1 MTTPITA
8 AELALLSQAD
18 KPSGDSGGIFEG
30 LSDEEILA
38 RRNPEGRSDEEVLAR
53 QSATSSATGVGNP
66 GEEAANTPPQ
76 TRQIP
81 LPNPLSDYES
91 YTYGLSLH
99 LLSQTQYNNLIEN
112 PDTSYIPQNV
122 LVASAGKNSNNFKRD
137 PNFREDFYFDDFHMK
152 TIVNVT
158 TRNRNS
164 NLIECSFTIV
174 EPVGFTFINR
184 LVAACQDIGSANYL
198 KQPYLLQI
206 DFYGYKDG
214 VTSGSPIPNLSK
226 YIPIALTSMKSKV
239 STKGTEYKID
249 AVPYNHQAFNQ
260 THVVSPAIFKIK
272 ALTVADMFGTGR
284 VTNVNT
290 EAFALAQREAA
301 KLERAKS
308 ALAAGSLDRE
318 DFFEL
323 NQMVNEASTISTVF
337 QVSGFCDALNAWF
350 AGLKDINKK
359 ITVVNQYKVEFFKE
373 IGDSKLFPTDTPN
386 DVNNAAAGGSTTAA
400 GKTAARA
407 AGGLPVGTVEWNS
420 GTFNIPMGM
429 QIDKLID
436 YAVRNSDYIRKQ
448 LLVPELPSTGADLT
462 AIKTKSGS
470 PLKWYKIVPKIKIKQ
485 YDPTRQQYAYEITFC
500 VKPWTVNTKYPY
512 TFQGRTSGYVK
523 QYEWMYTGRNTEVID
538 LQIDFDMLYYQQ
550 LTAFP
555 NAKAQGTTGETIQ
568 TAPKLPDTPPPQ
580 FPLIPSSVEAVQPLA
595 VTYVSNDYRTQTLPG
610 AAAAFGTASGDLQRD
625 LTSSS
630 RGDMINIQLKIIGDP
645 QLIKQDDLFYAQNI
659 RPPTSQL
666 TPNNS
671 LYYDGGE
678 LYVNIIFQSPVDYDE
693 STGLAIPNLG
703 RYTYNLFNGIYKIIT
718 VDNNF
723 RQGKFEQTL
732 DLIRLPVNAQD
743 INQLI
748 NARARIE
755 TYVNY
760 GLGQLAG
767 LPYSRF
773 TGPRILVNNL
783 AAGTGIY
790 NAGVAGGGGV
800 LSGLVGGIV
809 NQFVGKVTN
818 ELIGKAT
825 GAIKDVFSGLGGQ
838 VPADQLLAAQNAQEG
853 FRAAEYGL
861 NNPYSPYG
869 ISDGTS
875 EAFAAG
881 NEGFFSDGTSEAF
894 AAGNEGFFGELD
906 TNLAPDTFA
915 NFDDFNFDTA
925 VVDWDIV

>member
-18 KPSGDSGGIFEG
+18 RPSGNSGGIFEG

-38 RRNPEGRSDEEVLAR
+38 RQNPGGRSDEEVLAR
-53 QSATSSATGVGNP
+53 QPATSAETGVGNP
-66 GEEAANTPPQ
+66 GEEAANIPPQ
-76 TRQIP
+76 TKQTL

-99 LLSQTQYNNLIEN
+99 LLSQTQYNNLIQN
-112 PDTSYIPQNV
+112 PNTSYIPQNV

-137 PNFREDFYFDDFHMK
+137 PNFREDFYFDDFQMK
-152 TIVNVT
+152 TVVNIT

-164 NLIECSFTIV
+164 NLIECSFTII

-184 LVAACQDIGSANYL
+184 LVAACQGIGSANYL

-214 VTSGSPIPNLSK
+214 VIAGTPIPNMSK
-226 YIPIALTSMKSKV
+226 YIPIALVSMKTRV
-239 STKGTEYKID
+239 STKGTEYKIE

-260 THVVSPAIFKIK
+260 THVVSPANFKIK
-272 ALTVADMFGTGR
+272 ALTVADMFGTGQ
-284 VTNVNT
+284 VTSSLT
-290 EAFALAQREAA
+290 EAFATVQREQAVLDQLNTLKQNRNLDSREIRLINEQLAAAA
-301 KLERAKS
+301 KPS
-308 ALAAGSLDRE
+308 G
-318 DFFEL
+318 
-323 NQMVNEASTISTVF
+323 IF
-337 QVSGFCDALNAWF
+337 QVSGFCDALNSYF
-350 AGLKDINKK
+350 VSLKDVNKK
-359 ITVVNQYKVEFFKE
+359 ITVTNEYKVEFFKE
-373 IGDSKLFPTDTPN
+373 IGDSKLFPTTAPN

-400 GKTAARA
+400 AKTAARA

-436 YAVRNSDYIRKQ
+436 YTVRNSDYIRRQ
-448 LLVPELPSTGADLT
+448 LLVPELSDSGGKPFNPLT
-462 AIKTKSGS
+462 ANTKDGG
-470 PLKWYKIVPKIKIKQ
+470 PLNWYKIVPKIKIKQ
-485 YDPTRQQYAYEITFC
+485 YDFSRQQYAYEITFC

-512 TFQGRTSGYVK
+512 TVQGRTPGYVK
-523 QYEWMYTGRNTEVID
+523 QYDWMYTGRNTEVID

-555 NAKAQGTTGETIQ
+555 NAKAEGSTGGPIQ
-568 TAPKLPDTPPPQ
+568 KPAPTNPDTPPPQ
-580 FPLIPSSVEAVQPLA
+580 FPLIPATAEALQPLA
-595 VTYVSNDYRTQTLPG
+595 VTYVSNDYRQTTLPG
-610 AAAAFGTASGDLQRD
+610 AASAFGTASGDLQRD

-659 RPPTSQL
+659 SPPTSQL

-678 LYVNIIFQSPVDYDE
+678 LYVNIIFQSPIDYDE

-703 RYTYNLFNGIYKIIT
+703 NYTYNLFNGIYKIIT
-718 VDNNF
+718 VENNF

-732 DLIRLPVNAQD
+732 NLIRLPVNAQD

-783 AAGTGIY
+783 AAGVGIY
-790 NAGVAGGGGV
+790 NAGTAGGGGV

-818 ELIGKAT
+818 ELITKAT
-825 GAIKDVFSGLGGQ
+825 GAIKDVFSGLGNRI
-838 VPADQLLAAQNAQEG
+838 PAEQLLAAQNAQEG
-853 FRAAEYGL
+853 FRAAEYGI
-861 NNPYSPYG
+861 NNLYSPYG

-875 EAFAAG
+875 EAFAAA
-881 NEGFFSDGTSEAF
+881 NEGFFDNSSEAM
-894 AAGNEGFFGELD
+894 AALDSGFGGFEV
-906 TNLAPDTFA
+906 PD
-915 NFDDFNFDTA
+915 A
-925 VVDWDIV
+925 VAIDWDIV

>member
-1 MTTPITA
+1 MTTVYNPLVDLPDYIPLTQLETVTLSSGQVATVDVTSGSEVITNNNEDRSTENAPAGYRVPISGFNKPPA
-8 AELALLSQAD
+8 A
-18 KPSGDSGGIFEG
+18 
-30 LSDEEILA
+30 
-38 RRNPEGRSDEEVLAR
+38 
-53 QSATSSATGVGNP
+53 
-66 GEEAANTPPQ
+66 PPQ
-76 TRQIP
+76 TKQTL

-99 LLSQTQYNNLIEN
+99 LLSQTQYNNLIQN
-112 PDTSYIPQNV
+112 PNTSYIPQNV

-137 PNFREDFYFDDFHMK
+137 PNFREDFYFDDFQMK
-152 TIVNVT
+152 TVVNIT

-164 NLIECSFTIV
+164 NLIECSFTII

-184 LVAACQDIGSANYL
+184 LVAACQGIGSANYL

-214 VTSGSPIPNLSK
+214 VIAGTPIPNMSK
-226 YIPIALTSMKSKV
+226 YIPIALVSMKTRV
-239 STKGTEYKID
+239 STKGTEYKIE

-260 THVVSPAIFKIK
+260 THVVSPANFKIK
-272 ALTVADMFGTGR
+272 ALTVADMFGTGQ
-284 VTNVNT
+284 VTSSLT
-290 EAFALAQREAA
+290 EAFATVQREQAVLDQLNTLKQNRNLDSREIRLINEQLAAAA
-301 KLERAKS
+301 KPS
-308 ALAAGSLDRE
+308 G
-318 DFFEL
+318 
-323 NQMVNEASTISTVF
+323 IF
-337 QVSGFCDALNAWF
+337 QVSGFCDALNSYF
-350 AGLKDINKK
+350 VSLKDVNKK
-359 ITVVNQYKVEFFKE
+359 ITVTNEYKVEFFKE
-373 IGDSKLFPTDTPN
+373 IGDSKLFPTTAPN

-400 GKTAARA
+400 AKTAARA

-436 YAVRNSDYIRKQ
+436 YTVRNSDYIRRQ
-448 LLVPELPSTGADLT
+448 LLVPELSDSGGKPFNPLT
-462 AIKTKSGS
+462 ANTKDGG
-470 PLKWYKIVPKIKIKQ
+470 PLNWYKIVPKIKIKQ
-485 YDPTRQQYAYEITFC
+485 YDFSRQQYAYEITFC

-512 TFQGRTSGYVK
+512 TVQGRTPGYVK
-523 QYEWMYTGRNTEVID
+523 QYDWMYTGRNTEVID

-555 NAKAQGTTGETIQ
+555 NAKAEGSTGGPIQ
-568 TAPKLPDTPPPQ
+568 KPAPTNPDTPPPQ
-580 FPLIPSSVEAVQPLA
+580 FPLIPATAEALQPLP
-595 VTYVSNDYRTQTLPG
+595 VTYVSNDYRQTTLPG
-610 AAAAFGTASGDLQRD
+610 AASAFGTASGDLQRD

-659 RPPTSQL
+659 SPPTSQL

-678 LYVNIIFQSPVDYDE
+678 LYVNIIFQSPIDYDE

-703 RYTYNLFNGIYKIIT
+703 NYTYNLFNGIYKIIT
-718 VDNNF
+718 VENNF

-732 DLIRLPVNAQD
+732 NLIRLPVNAQD

-783 AAGTGIY
+783 AAGVGIY
-790 NAGVAGGGGV
+790 NAGTAGGGGV

-818 ELIGKAT
+818 ELITKAT
-825 GAIKDVFSGLGGQ
+825 GAIKDVFSGLGNRI
-838 VPADQLLAAQNAQEG
+838 PAEQLLAAQNAQEG
-853 FRAAEYGL
+853 FRAAEYGI
-861 NNPYSPYG
+861 NNLYSPYG

-875 EAFAAG
+875 EAFAAA
-881 NEGFFSDGTSEAF
+881 NEGFFDNSSEAM
-894 AAGNEGFFGELD
+894 AALDSGFGGFEV
-906 TNLAPDTFA
+906 PD
-915 NFDDFNFDTA
+915 A
-925 VVDWDIV
+925 VAIDWDIV

>member
-1 MTTPITA
+1 MTTVY
-8 AELALLSQAD
+8 
-18 KPSGDSGGIFEG
+18 
-30 LSDEEILA
+30 
-38 RRNPEGRSDEEVLAR
+38 NPLVDL
-53 QSATSSATGVGNP
+53 P
-66 GEEAANTPPQ
+66 DY
-76 TRQIP
+76 IP
-81 LPNPLSDYES
+81 LTPLETVTLSSGQVATVDVTSGSEVITNNKEEPTEGYRVRIDGYNKVEPVAPFRVEISGVNRQTPSPNPLSDYES

-112 PDTSYIPQNV
+112 PETSYIPQNV

-137 PNFREDFYFDDFHMK
+137 PNFREDFYFDDFQMK
-152 TIVNVT
+152 TVVNVT

-164 NLIECSFTIV
+164 NLIECNFTII

-184 LVAACQDIGSANYL
+184 LVAACQGIGSANYL

-214 VTSGSPIPNLSK
+214 VIAGTPIPNMSK
-226 YIPIALTSMKSKV
+226 YIPIALISMKTRV
-239 STKGTEYKID
+239 TTKGTEYKIE
-249 AVPYNHQAFNQ
+249 AMPYNHQAFSQ
-260 THVVSPAIFKIK
+260 AHVVSPANFKIK
-272 ALTVADMFGTGR
+272 AVTVADMFGTGR
-284 VTNVNT
+284 VTNANV

-301 KLERAKS
+301 KLERAR
-308 ALAAGSLDRE
+308 AGLAAANAGASDLSPQDL
-318 DFFEL
+318 FEL
-323 NQMVNEASTISTVF
+323 NQIVIEASGTSGIF
-337 QVSGFCDALNAWF
+337 QVSGFCDALNSYF
-350 AGLKDINKK
+350 ASLRDVNKK
-359 ITVVNQYKVEFFKE
+359 ILVTNEYKVEFFPE
-373 IGDSKLFPTDTPN
+373 IGDSKLFPPTPTPN

-400 GKTAARA
+400 AKTAARA
-407 AGGLPVGTVEWNS
+407 AGGLAVGTVEWRS

-436 YAVRNSDYIRKQ
+436 YTVRNSDYIRKQ
-448 LLVPELPSTGADLT
+448 LLVPESAATGTPFPALN
-462 AIKTKSGS
+462 TKDGN

-485 YDPTRQQYAYEITFC
+485 YDASRQQYAYQITFC

-512 TFQGRTSGYVK
+512 AVQGRTPGYVK
-523 QYEWMYTGRNTEVID
+523 QYDWMYTGRNTEVID

-555 NAKAQGTTGETIQ
+555 NAKAEGSTGGPIQ
-568 TAPKLPDTPPPQ
+568 KPAPTNPDTPPPQ
-580 FPLIPSSVEAVQPLA
+580 FPLIPATAEALQPLA
-595 VTYVSNDYRTQTLPG
+595 VTYVSNDYRQTTLPG
-610 AAAAFGTASGDLQRD
+610 AASAFGTASGDLQRD

-703 RYTYNLFNGIYKIIT
+703 NYTYNLFNGIYKIIT
-718 VDNNF
+718 VENNF

-783 AAGTGIY
+783 AAGVGIY
-790 NAGVAGGGGV
+790 NAGAAGGGGV

-825 GAIKDVFSGLGGQ
+825 GAIKDVFSGLGNRI
-838 VPADQLLAAQNAQEG
+838 PAEQLLAAQNAQEG
-853 FRAAEYGL
+853 FRAAELGI
-861 NNPYSPYG
+861 NNLYSPYG

-875 EAFAAG
+875 EAFAAA
-881 NEGFFSDGTSEAF
+881 NEGFFDNSSEAF
-894 AAGNEGFFGELD
+894 AALDSGFGGFEV
-906 TNLAPDTFA
+906 PD
-915 NFDDFNFDTA
+915 A
-925 VVDWDIV
+925 VVIDWDIV

>member
-1 MTTPITA
+1 MADPLVDLPDNIPLTPLEKIT
-8 AELALLSQAD
+8 LS
-18 KPSGDSGGIFEG
+18 SGQVVTVDVTSGSEVKKIERSEDPNKSYYYGSKEPYRVEISG
-30 LSDEEILA
+30 L
-38 RRNPEGRSDEEVLAR
+38 
-53 QSATSSATGVGNP
+53 
-66 GEEAANTPPQ
+66 PPQ
-76 TRQIP
+76 SRQIP
-81 LPNPLSDYES
+81 SPNPLSDYES

-122 LVASAGKNSNNFKRD
+122 LIASAGKNSNNFKRD
-137 PNFREDFYFDDFHMK
+137 PNFQEDFYFDDFQMK
-152 TIVNVT
+152 TVVNVT

-184 LVAACQDIGSANYL
+184 LVAACQGIGSANYL

-214 VTSGSPIPNLSK
+214 VIAGSPISNMSK
-226 YIPIALTSMKSKV
+226 YIPIALVSMKSKV
-239 STKGTEYKID
+239 TAKGTEYKID

-260 THVVSPAIFKIK
+260 THVVSPANFKIK

-284 VTNVNT
+284 VTNANT
-290 EAFALAQREAA
+290 EAFALAQRRAA
-301 KLERAKS
+301 KLEQAK
-308 ALAAGSLDRE
+308 ATLAAGGSPQEL
-318 DFFEL
+318 FES
-323 NQMVNEASTISTVF
+323 NQLVAEASTISTVF

-350 AGLKDINKK
+350 AGLRDVNKK
-359 ITVVNQYKVEFFKE
+359 ITVINEYKVEFFKE
-373 IGDSKLFPTDTPN
+373 IGDSKLFPTNTPN

-400 GKTAARA
+400 AKTTLRA

-436 YAVRNSDYIRKQ
+436 YTVRNSDYIRKQ
-448 LLVPELPSTGADLT
+448 LLVPELPSGTNFAGVS
-462 AIKTKSGS
+462 TKDGG

-485 YDPTRQQYAYEITFC
+485 YDPSRQQYAYEITFC

-512 TFQGRTSGYVK
+512 AVQGRTPGYVK
-523 QYEWMYTGRNTEVID
+523 QYDWMYTGRNTEVID

-568 TAPKLPDTPPPQ
+568 NPSPNPDATKDSISA
-580 FPLIPSSVEAVQPLA
+580 LAEAVQPLA
-595 VTYVSNDYRTQTLPG
+595 KTFVSNDYRQAPLPG
-610 AAAAFGTASGDLQRD
+610 AAAAFSTASGDLQRD

-630 RGDMINIQLKIIGDP
+630 RGDMINIRLKIIGDP

-671 LYYDGGE
+671 LYYDSGE
-678 LYVNIIFQSPVDYDE
+678 LYVNIVFQSPIDYDE

-718 VDNNF
+718 VDNTF

-743 INQLI
+743 INQLL
-748 NARARIE
+748 NARSRIE

-783 AAGTGIY
+783 AAGVGIY
-790 NAGVAGGGGV
+790 NAGTAGGGG
-800 LSGLVGGIV
+800 LSGLVGGVV

-818 ELIGKAT
+818 ELISKASS
-825 GAIKDVFSGLGGQ
+825 AIKDILSSSPLTGAALDAEFLRVSDLALVSGEGLIDNNELFNTIEAGDIPEEFLNLEE
-838 VPADQLLAAQNAQEG
+838 VPFDPNFG
-853 FRAAEYGL
+853 
-861 NNPYSPYG
+861 
-869 ISDGTS
+869 
-875 EAFAAG
+875 EAF
-881 NEGFFSDGTSEAF
+881 ND
-894 AAGNEGFFGELD
+894 FFG
-906 TNLAPDTFA
+906 
-915 NFDDFNFDTA
+915 
-925 VVDWDIV
+925 

>member
-1 MTTPITA
+1 MTTVYNPLVDLPDYIPLTQLETVTLSSGQVATVDVTSGSEVITNNNEDRSTENAPAGYRVPISGFNKPPA
-8 AELALLSQAD
+8 A
-18 KPSGDSGGIFEG
+18 
-30 LSDEEILA
+30 
-38 RRNPEGRSDEEVLAR
+38 
-53 QSATSSATGVGNP
+53 
-66 GEEAANTPPQ
+66 PPQ
-76 TRQIP
+76 TKQTL

-99 LLSQTQYNNLIEN
+99 LLSQTQYNNLIQN
-112 PDTSYIPQNV
+112 PNTSYIPQNV

-137 PNFREDFYFDDFHMK
+137 PNFREDFYFDDFQMK
-152 TIVNVT
+152 TVVNIT

-164 NLIECSFTIV
+164 NLIECSFTII

-184 LVAACQDIGSANYL
+184 LVAACQGIGSANYL

-214 VTSGSPIPNLSK
+214 VIAGTPIPNMSK
-226 YIPIALTSMKSKV
+226 YIPIALVSMKTRV
-239 STKGTEYKID
+239 STKGTEYKIE

-260 THVVSPAIFKIK
+260 THVVSPANFKIK
-272 ALTVADMFGTGR
+272 ALTVADMFGTGQ
-284 VTNVNT
+284 VTSSLT
-290 EAFALAQREAA
+290 EAFATVQREQAVLDQLNTLKQNRNLDSREIRLINEQLAAAA
-301 KLERAKS
+301 KPS
-308 ALAAGSLDRE
+308 G
-318 DFFEL
+318 
-323 NQMVNEASTISTVF
+323 IF
-337 QVSGFCDALNAWF
+337 QVSGFCDALNSYF
-350 AGLKDINKK
+350 VSLKDVNKK
-359 ITVVNQYKVEFFKE
+359 ITVTNDYKVEFFKE
-373 IGDSKLFPTDTPN
+373 IGDSKLFPTTAPN

-400 GKTAARA
+400 AKTAARA

-436 YAVRNSDYIRKQ
+436 YTVRNSDYIRRQ
-448 LLVPELPSTGADLT
+448 LLVPELSDSGGKPFNPLT
-462 AIKTKSGS
+462 ANTKDGG
-470 PLKWYKIVPKIKIKQ
+470 PLNWYKIVPKIKIKQ
-485 YDPTRQQYAYEITFC
+485 YDFSRQQYAYEITFC

-512 TFQGRTSGYVK
+512 TVQGRTPGYVK
-523 QYEWMYTGRNTEVID
+523 QYDWMYTGRNTEVID

-555 NAKAQGTTGETIQ
+555 NAKAEGSTGGPIQ
-568 TAPKLPDTPPPQ
+568 KPAPTNPDTPPPQ
-580 FPLIPSSVEAVQPLA
+580 FPLIPATAEALQPLA
-595 VTYVSNDYRTQTLPG
+595 VTYVSNDYRQTTLPG
-610 AAAAFGTASGDLQRD
+610 AASAFGTASGDLQRD

-659 RPPTSQL
+659 SPPTSQL

-678 LYVNIIFQSPVDYDE
+678 LYVNIIFQSPIDYDE

-703 RYTYNLFNGIYKIIT
+703 NYTYNLFNGIYKIIT
-718 VDNNF
+718 VENNF

-783 AAGTGIY
+783 AAGVGIY
-790 NAGVAGGGGV
+790 NAGTAGGGGV

-818 ELIGKAT
+818 ELITKAT
-825 GAIKDVFSGLGGQ
+825 GAIKDVFSGLGNRI
-838 VPADQLLAAQNAQEG
+838 PAEQLLAAQNAQEG
-853 FRAAEYGL
+853 FRAAEYGI
-861 NNPYSPYG
+861 NNLYSPYG

-875 EAFAAG
+875 EAFAAA
-881 NEGFFSDGTSEAF
+881 NEGFFDNSSEAM
-894 AAGNEGFFGELD
+894 AALDSGFGGFEV
-906 TNLAPDTFA
+906 PD
-915 NFDDFNFDTA
+915 A
-925 VVDWDIV
+925 VAIDWDIV

>member
-38 RRNPEGRSDEEVLAR
+38 RRNPGGMSDEEVLAR
-53 QSATSSATGVGNP
+53 QPATSAETGVGNP
-66 GEEAANTPPQ
+66 GEEAANIPPQ
-76 TRQIP
+76 TKQTL

-99 LLSQTQYNNLIEN
+99 LLSQTQYNNLIQN
-112 PDTSYIPQNV
+112 PNTSYIPQNV

-137 PNFREDFYFDDFHMK
+137 PNFREDFYFDDFQMK
-152 TIVNVT
+152 TVVNIT

-164 NLIECSFTIV
+164 NLIECSFTII

-184 LVAACQDIGSANYL
+184 LVAACQGIGSANYL

-214 VTSGSPIPNLSK
+214 VIAGTPIPNMSK
-226 YIPIALTSMKSKV
+226 YIPIALVSMKTRV
-239 STKGTEYKID
+239 STKGTEYKIE

-260 THVVSPAIFKIK
+260 THVVSPANFKIK
-272 ALTVADMFGTGR
+272 ALTVADMFGTGQ
-284 VTNVNT
+284 VTSSLT
-290 EAFALAQREAA
+290 EAFATVQREQAVLDQLNTLKQNRNLDSREIRLINEQLAAAA
-301 KLERAKS
+301 KPS
-308 ALAAGSLDRE
+308 G
-318 DFFEL
+318 
-323 NQMVNEASTISTVF
+323 IF
-337 QVSGFCDALNAWF
+337 QVSGFCDALNSYF
-350 AGLKDINKK
+350 VSLKDVNKK
-359 ITVVNQYKVEFFKE
+359 ITVTNEYKVEFFKE
-373 IGDSKLFPTDTPN
+373 IGDSKLFPTTAPN

-400 GKTAARA
+400 AKTAARA
-407 AGGLPVGTVEWNS
+407 ASGLPVGTVEWRS

-436 YAVRNSDYIRKQ
+436 YTVRNSDYIRRQ
-448 LLVPELPSTGADLT
+448 LLVPELPDSGGKPFNPFT
-462 AIKTKSGS
+462 ANTKDGG
-470 PLKWYKIVPKIKIKQ
+470 PLNWYKIVPKIKIKQ
-485 YDPTRQQYAYEITFC
+485 YDFSRQQYAYEITFC

-512 TFQGRTSGYVK
+512 TVQGRTPGYVK
-523 QYEWMYTGRNTEVID
+523 QYDWMYTGRNTEVID

-555 NAKAQGTTGETIQ
+555 NAKAQGSTGETIQ
-568 TAPKLPDTPPPQ
+568 KPAPTNADTPPPQ
-580 FPLIPSSVEAVQPLA
+580 FPLIPATAEALQPLA
-595 VTYVSNDYRTQTLPG
+595 VTYVSNDYRQTTLPG
-610 AAAAFGTASGDLQRD
+610 AASAFGTASGDLQRD

-659 RPPTSQL
+659 SPPTSQL

-678 LYVNIIFQSPVDYDE
+678 LYVNIIFQSPIDYDE

-703 RYTYNLFNGIYKIIT
+703 SYTYNLFNGIYKIIT
-718 VDNNF
+718 VENNF

-783 AAGTGIY
+783 AAGVGIY
-790 NAGVAGGGGV
+790 NAGAAGGGGV

-825 GAIKDVFSGLGGQ
+825 GAIKDVFSGLGNRI
-838 VPADQLLAAQNAQEG
+838 PAEQLLAAQNAQEG
-853 FRAAEYGL
+853 FRAAELGI
-861 NNPYSPYG
+861 NNLYSPYG

-875 EAFAAG
+875 EAFAAA
-881 NEGFFSDGTSEAF
+881 NEGFFDNSSEAM
-894 AAGNEGFFGELD
+894 AALDSGFGGFEV
-906 TNLAPDTFA
+906 PD
-915 NFDDFNFDTA
+915 A
-925 VVDWDIV
+925 VVIDWDIV

>member
-1 MTTPITA
+1 MTTPLNKEEEA
-8 AELALLSQAD
+8 QLKQAD

-38 RRNPEGRSDEEVLAR
+38 RRNPGGKSDEEVLALIEVDNTRASAFRVEISGVNR
-53 QSATSSATGVGNP
+53 QT
-66 GEEAANTPPQ
+66 
-76 TRQIP
+76 P

-99 LLSQTQYNNLIEN
+99 LLSQTQYNNLIQN
-112 PDTSYIPQNV
+112 PETSYIPQNV

-137 PNFREDFYFDDFHMK
+137 PNFREDFYFDDFQMK
-152 TIVNVT
+152 TVVNIT

-164 NLIECSFTIV
+164 NLIECSFTII

-184 LVAACQDIGSANYL
+184 LVAACQGIGSANYL

-214 VTSGSPIPNLSK
+214 VIAGTPIPNMSK
-226 YIPIALTSMKSKV
+226 YIPIALVSMKTRV

-249 AVPYNHQAFNQ
+249 AVPYNHQAFSQ
-260 THVVSPAIFKIK
+260 VHVVSPANFKIK
-272 ALTVADMFGTGR
+272 AVTVADMFGTGR
-284 VTNVNT
+284 VTNAYI
-290 EAFALAQREAA
+290 EAYAAARREQEKIDRANAVAA
-301 KLERAKS
+301 VSPEES
-308 ALAAGSLDRE
+308 A
-318 DFFEL
+318 EL
-323 NQMVNEASTISTVF
+323 RQYVKTASGTSGIF
-337 QVSGFCDALNAWF
+337 QVSGFCDALNSYF
-350 AGLKDINKK
+350 ESLKDVNKK
-359 ITVVNQYKVEFFKE
+359 ILVTNEYKVEFFPE
-373 IGDSKLFPTDTPN
+373 IGDSKLFPPTSTPN

-400 GKTAARA
+400 AKTAARA
-407 AGGLPVGTVEWNS
+407 AGGLAVGTVEWKS

-436 YAVRNSDYIRKQ
+436 YTVRNSDYIRKQ
-448 LLVPELPSTGADLT
+448 LLVPESAATGTPFPALN
-462 AIKTKSGS
+462 TKDGN

-485 YDPTRQQYAYEITFC
+485 YDLSRQQYAYQITFC

-512 TFQGRTSGYVK
+512 AVQGRTPGYVK
-523 QYEWMYTGRNTEVID
+523 QYDWMYTGRNTEVID

-555 NAKAQGTTGETIQ
+555 NAKAEGSTGGPIQ
-568 TAPKLPDTPPPQ
+568 KPSPTNPDTPQ
-580 FPLIPSSVEAVQPLA
+580 VPLSPSPADVLQPLA
-595 VTYVSNDYRTQTLPG
+595 TVFVANDYRTQTLPG
-610 AAAAFGTASGDLQRD
+610 AAAAFGTGSGDLQRD

-659 RPPTSQL
+659 SPPTSQL

-703 RYTYNLFNGIYKIIT
+703 NYTYNLFNGIYKIIT

-783 AAGTGIY
+783 AAGVGIY
-790 NAGVAGGGGV
+790 NAGTAGGGGG

-825 GAIKDVFSGLGGQ
+825 GAIKDIFSGSGGRI
-838 VPADQLLAAQNAQEG
+838 PAEQLLAAQNAQEG
-853 FRAAEYGL
+853 FRAAEYGQ
-861 NNPYSPYG
+861 NNIYSPYG

-881 NEGFFSDGTSEAF
+881 NEGAF
-894 AAGNEGFFGELD
+894 AFRGLEEEFGGDLFNELD

-915 NFDDFNFDTA
+915 NFDDFNFDT
-925 VVDWDIV
+925 VVIDWDIV

>member
-1 MTTPITA
+1 MTTPITTD
-8 AELALLSQAD
+8 ELALLSQAD

-38 RRNPEGRSDEEVLAR
+38 RRNPGGRSDEEVLALIEVDNAR
-53 QSATSSATGVGNP
+53 SSAFRVDISGVNRQ
-66 GEEAANTPPQ
+66 TPS
-76 TRQIP
+76 
-81 LPNPLSDYES
+81 PNPLSDYES

-112 PDTSYIPQNV
+112 PETSYIPQNV

-137 PNFREDFYFDDFHMK
+137 PNFREDFYFDDFQMK
-152 TIVNVT
+152 TIVNIT

-164 NLIECSFTIV
+164 NLIECNFTII

-184 LVAACQDIGSANYL
+184 LVAACKGIGSANYL

-214 VTSGSPIPNLSK
+214 VIAGTPIPNMSK
-226 YIPIALTSMKSKV
+226 YIPIALISMKTRV
-239 STKGTEYKID
+239 STKGTEYKIE
-249 AVPYNHQAFNQ
+249 AMPYNHQAFSQ
-260 THVVSPAIFKIK
+260 AHVVSPANFKIK
-272 ALTVADMFGTGR
+272 AVTVADMFGTGR
-284 VTNVNT
+284 VTNANV

-301 KLERAKS
+301 KLERAR
-308 ALAAGSLDRE
+308 AGLAAANAGASDLSPQDL
-318 DFFEL
+318 FEL
-323 NQMVNEASTISTVF
+323 NQIVAEASGTTGTF
-337 QVSGFCDALNAWF
+337 QVSGFCDALNDYF
-350 AGLKDINKK
+350 ASLRDVNKK
-359 ITVVNQYKVEFFKE
+359 ILVTNEYKVEFFKE
-373 IGDSKLFPTDTPN
+373 IGDSKLFPTNIPN
-386 DVNNAAAGGSTTAA
+386 DVNNAAAGGSTAA
-400 GKTAARA
+400 AAKTAARA
-407 AGGLPVGTVEWNS
+407 AGGLPVGTVVWNS

-436 YAVRNSDYIRKQ
+436 YTVRNSDYIRRQ
-448 LLVPELPSTGADLT
+448 LLVPESA
-462 AIKTKSGS
+462 ASGTPFAALNTIDGG

-485 YDPTRQQYAYEITFC
+485 YDASRQQYAYQITFC

-512 TFQGRTSGYVK
+512 AVHGRTPGYVK
-523 QYEWMYTGRNTEVID
+523 QYDWMYTGRNTEVID

-555 NAKAQGTTGETIQ
+555 NAKAQGSTGETI
-568 TAPKLPDTPPPQ
+568 AKPSPNPDTPVV
-580 FPLIPSSVEAVQPLA
+580 PLSPEPADPLQPLPKVFVA
-595 VTYVSNDYRTQTLPG
+595 NDFRTQTLSG
-610 AAAAFGTASGDLQRD
+610 AAAAFGTGSGDLQRD
-625 LTSSS
+625 LTSTS

-659 RPPTSQL
+659 RPPTSQF

-678 LYVNIIFQSPVDYDE
+678 LYVNIIFQSPIDYDE

-703 RYTYNLFNGIYKIIT
+703 NYTYNLFNGIYKIIT
-718 VDNNF
+718 VENNF

-732 DLIRLPVNAQD
+732 NLIRLPVNAQD

-783 AAGTGIY
+783 AAGVGIY
-790 NAGVAGGGGV
+790 NAGVAGGGGG
-800 LSGLVGGIV
+800 LPGLVGGIV
-809 NQFVGKVTN
+809 NQFVGKVSN

-825 GAIKDVFSGLGGQ
+825 SAIKDIFSGSGTRI
-838 VPADQLLAAQNAQEG
+838 PAEQLLAAQNAQEG
-853 FRAAEYGL
+853 FRAAEYGIA
-861 NNPYSPYG
+861 NRFSPDYTTAEDAFG
-869 ISDGTS
+869 AATLE
-875 EAFAAG
+875 EATAI
-881 NEGFFSDGTSEAF
+881 
-894 AAGNEGFFGELD
+894 
-906 TNLAPDTFA
+906 NLASDIDFAGFDTFA
-915 NFDDFNFDTA
+915 NFDDFNFDT
-925 VVDWDIV
+925 VVIDWDIV

>member
-1 MTTPITA
+1 MADPLVDLPDYIPLTPLETVTLSSGQVVTVDVTSGSEVITNNKEEPA
-8 AELALLSQAD
+8 VGYRVQISGYN
-18 KPSGDSGGIFEG
+18 KPP
-30 LSDEEILA
+30 A
-38 RRNPEGRSDEEVLAR
+38 
-53 QSATSSATGVGNP
+53 
-66 GEEAANTPPQ
+66 PPQ

-81 LPNPLSDYES
+81 SPNPLSDYES

-99 LLSQTQYNNLIEN
+99 LLSQTQYNNLIQN
-112 PDTSYIPQNV
+112 PDLSYIPQNV
-122 LVASAGKNSNNFKRD
+122 LVVSAGKNSNNFKRD
-137 PNFREDFYFDDFHMK
+137 PNFREDFYFDDFQMK
-152 TIVNVT
+152 TIVNIT

-164 NLIECSFTIV
+164 NLIECNFTII

-184 LVAACQDIGSANYL
+184 LVAACQGIGSANYL

-214 VTSGSPIPNLSK
+214 VIAGTPIPNMSK
-226 YIPIALTSMKSKV
+226 YIPIALISMKTRV
-239 STKGTEYKID
+239 STKGTEYRIE
-249 AVPYNHQAFNQ
+249 AMPYNHQAFSQ
-260 THVVSPAIFKIK
+260 AHVVSPANFKIK
-272 ALTVADMFGTGR
+272 AVTVADMFGTGR
-284 VTNVNT
+284 VTNVNV

-301 KLERAKS
+301 KLERAK
-308 ALAAGSLDRE
+308 AGLAAAKAGASDLSPQDL
-318 DFFEL
+318 FEL
-323 NQMVNEASTISTVF
+323 NQIVAEASGTTGTF

-350 AGLKDINKK
+350 DSLKNVNKK
-359 ITVVNQYKVEFFKE
+359 ITVTNEYKVEFFKE
-373 IGDSKLFPTDTPN
+373 IGDSKLFPNGPVPN

-407 AGGLPVGTVEWNS
+407 AGGLPVGQVVWNS

-436 YAVRNSDYIRKQ
+436 YTIRNSDYIRKQ
-448 LLVPELPSTGADLT
+448 LLVPEAAASGTPYSALN
-462 AIKTKSGS
+462 TKDGN

-485 YDPTRQQYAYEITFC
+485 YDPSRQQYAYEITFC

-512 TFQGRTSGYVK
+512 AVQGRAPGYVK
-523 QYEWMYTGRNTEVID
+523 QYNWMYTGRNTEVID

-555 NAKAQGTTGETIQ
+555 NAKAQGSTGETI
-568 TAPKLPDTPPPQ
+568 AKPGPNPDTPAVALNPSQ
-580 FPLIPSSVEAVQPLA
+580 ADPLQPLA

-610 AAAAFGTASGDLQRD
+610 AAAAFGTAGGDLQRD

-659 RPPTSQL
+659 KPPTSQL

-678 LYVNIIFQSPVDYDE
+678 LYVNIVFQSPVDYDE

-703 RYTYNLFNGIYKIIT
+703 NYTYNLFNGIYKIIT
-718 VDNNF
+718 VSNNF

-743 INQLI
+743 INQLL
-748 NARARIE
+748 NARSRIE

-783 AAGTGIY
+783 AAGAGIY
-790 NAGVAGGGGV
+790 NAGTAGGGG
-800 LSGLVGGIV
+800 LSGIVGGIV
-809 NQFVGKVTN
+809 NQFVGKVAN

-825 GAIKDVFSGLGGQ
+825 TAIKDIFSSSPLTGAALDAEFLKVSDIALNSG
-838 VPADQLLAAQNAQEG
+838 ADIID
-853 FRAAEYGL
+853 
-861 NNPYSPYG
+861 NNELFNT
-869 ISDGTS
+869 I
-875 EAFAAG
+875 EAG
-881 NEGFFSDGTSEAF
+881 NIPEEFLNLPEFEIDPNFGENFND
-894 AAGNEGFFGELD
+894 FFG
-906 TNLAPDTFA
+906 
-915 NFDDFNFDTA
+915 
-925 VVDWDIV
+925 

>member
-1 MTTPITA
+1 MTTVYNPLVDLPDYIPLTQLETVTLSSGQVATVDVTSGSEVITNNNEDRSTENAPAGYRVPISGFNKPPA
-8 AELALLSQAD
+8 A
-18 KPSGDSGGIFEG
+18 
-30 LSDEEILA
+30 
-38 RRNPEGRSDEEVLAR
+38 
-53 QSATSSATGVGNP
+53 
-66 GEEAANTPPQ
+66 PPQ
-76 TRQIP
+76 TKQTL

-99 LLSQTQYNNLIEN
+99 LLSQTQYNNLIQN
-112 PDTSYIPQNV
+112 PNTSYIPQNV

-137 PNFREDFYFDDFHMK
+137 PNFREDFYFDDFQMK
-152 TIVNVT
+152 TVVNIT

-164 NLIECSFTIV
+164 NLIECSFTII

-184 LVAACQDIGSANYL
+184 LVAACQGIGSANYL

-214 VTSGSPIPNLSK
+214 VIAGTPIPNMSK
-226 YIPIALTSMKSKV
+226 YIPIALVSMKTRV
-239 STKGTEYKID
+239 STKGTEYKIE

-260 THVVSPAIFKIK
+260 THVVSPANFKIK
-272 ALTVADMFGTGR
+272 ALTVADMFGTGQ
-284 VTNVNT
+284 VTSSLT
-290 EAFALAQREAA
+290 EAFATVQREQAVLDQLNTLKQNRNLDSREIRLINEQLAAAA
-301 KLERAKS
+301 KPS
-308 ALAAGSLDRE
+308 G
-318 DFFEL
+318 
-323 NQMVNEASTISTVF
+323 IF
-337 QVSGFCDALNAWF
+337 QVSGFCDALNSYF
-350 AGLKDINKK
+350 VSLKDVNKK
-359 ITVVNQYKVEFFKE
+359 ITVTNDYKVEFFKE
-373 IGDSKLFPTDTPN
+373 IGDSKLFPTTAPN

-400 GKTAARA
+400 AKTAARA

-436 YAVRNSDYIRKQ
+436 YTVRNSDYIRRQ
-448 LLVPELPSTGADLT
+448 LLVPELSDSGGKPFNPLT
-462 AIKTKSGS
+462 ANTKDGG
-470 PLKWYKIVPKIKIKQ
+470 PLNWYKIVPKIKIKQ
-485 YDPTRQQYAYEITFC
+485 YDFSRQQYAYEITFC

-512 TFQGRTSGYVK
+512 TVQGRTPGYVK
-523 QYEWMYTGRNTEVID
+523 QYDWMYTGRNTEVID

-555 NAKAQGTTGETIQ
+555 NAKAEGSTGGPIQ
-568 TAPKLPDTPPPQ
+568 KPAPTNPDTPPPQ
-580 FPLIPSSVEAVQPLA
+580 FPLIPATAEALQPLP
-595 VTYVSNDYRTQTLPG
+595 VTYVSNDYRQTTLPG
-610 AAAAFGTASGDLQRD
+610 AASAFGTASGDLQRD

-659 RPPTSQL
+659 SPPTSQL

-678 LYVNIIFQSPVDYDE
+678 LYVNIIFQSPIDYDE

-703 RYTYNLFNGIYKIIT
+703 NYTYNLFNGIYKIIT
-718 VDNNF
+718 VENNF

-732 DLIRLPVNAQD
+732 NLIRLPVNAQD

-783 AAGTGIY
+783 AAGVGIY
-790 NAGVAGGGGV
+790 NAGTAGGGGV

-818 ELIGKAT
+818 ELITKAT
-825 GAIKDVFSGLGGQ
+825 GAIKDVFSGLGNRI
-838 VPADQLLAAQNAQEG
+838 PAEQLLAAQNAQEG
-853 FRAAEYGL
+853 FRAAEYGI
-861 NNPYSPYG
+861 NNLYSPYG

-875 EAFAAG
+875 EAFAAA
-881 NEGFFSDGTSEAF
+881 NEGFFDNSSEAM
-894 AAGNEGFFGELD
+894 AALDSGFGGFEV
-906 TNLAPDTFA
+906 PD
-915 NFDDFNFDTA
+915 A
-925 VVDWDIV
+925 VAIDWDIV

>member
-1 MTTPITA
+1 MTTVY
-8 AELALLSQAD
+8 
-18 KPSGDSGGIFEG
+18 
-30 LSDEEILA
+30 
-38 RRNPEGRSDEEVLAR
+38 NPLVDL
-53 QSATSSATGVGNP
+53 P
-66 GEEAANTPPQ
+66 DY
-76 TRQIP
+76 IP
-81 LPNPLSDYES
+81 LTPLETVTLSSGQVATVDVTSGSEVITNNKEEPTEGYRVRIDGYNKVEPVAPFRVEISGVNRQTPSPNPLSDYES

-112 PDTSYIPQNV
+112 PETSYIPQNV

-137 PNFREDFYFDDFHMK
+137 PNFREDFYFDDFQMK
-152 TIVNVT
+152 TVVNIT

-164 NLIECSFTIV
+164 NLIECNFTII

-184 LVAACQDIGSANYL
+184 LVAACKGIGSANYL

-214 VTSGSPIPNLSK
+214 VIAGTPIPNMSK
-226 YIPIALTSMKSKV
+226 YIPIALVSMKTRV
-239 STKGTEYKID
+239 STKGTEYKIE

-260 THVVSPAIFKIK
+260 THVVSPANFKIK

-284 VTNVNT
+284 VTNANV
-290 EAFALAQREAA
+290 EAFNLAQREAA
-301 KLERAKS
+301 KLERAR
-308 ALAAGSLDRE
+308 AGQAAAKAGASDMSPQDL
-318 DFFEL
+318 FEL
-323 NQMVNEASTISTVF
+323 NQYVLEASTISTVF

-350 AGLKDINKK
+350 AGLRDVNKK
-359 ITVVNQYKVEFFKE
+359 ITVINEYKVEFFKE
-373 IGDSKLFPTDTPN
+373 IGDSKLFPTKTPN

-400 GKTAARA
+400 AKTAARA
-407 AGGLPVGTVEWNS
+407 SGGLPVGTVEWNS

-448 LLVPELPSTGADLT
+448 LLVPELPRDTNFAGVN
-462 AIKTKSGS
+462 TKDGS

-485 YDPTRQQYAYEITFC
+485 YDPSRQQYAYEITFC

-512 TFQGRTSGYVK
+512 VIQGRTPGYVK
-523 QYEWMYTGRNTEVID
+523 QYDWMYTGRNTEVID

-568 TAPKLPDTPPPQ
+568 NSTPNPDTTKDP
-580 FPLIPSSVEAVQPLA
+580 IIAAAEAVQPLA
-595 VTYVSNDYRTQTLPG
+595 KTYVSNDYRQTTLPG

-678 LYVNIIFQSPVDYDE
+678 LYVNIVFQSPIDYDE

-703 RYTYNLFNGIYKIIT
+703 NYTYNLFNGIYKIIT
-718 VDNNF
+718 VENNF

-732 DLIRLPVNAQD
+732 NLIRLPVNAQD

-748 NARARIE
+748 NAKARIE

-783 AAGTGIY
+783 AAGVGIY
-790 NAGVAGGGGV
+790 NAGAAGGGGV

-825 GAIKDVFSGLGGQ
+825 GAIKDIFSSSPLTGAALDAEFLRVSDLALVSGEGLIDNNELFNTIEAGGIPEEFLNLEE
-838 VPADQLLAAQNAQEG
+838 VPFDPNFGASLGD
-853 FRAAEYGL
+853 
-861 NNPYSPYG
+861 
-869 ISDGTS
+869 
-875 EAFAAG
+875 FAG
-881 NEGFFSDGTSEAF
+881 
-894 AAGNEGFFGELD
+894 
-906 TNLAPDTFA
+906 
-915 NFDDFNFDTA
+915 
-925 VVDWDIV
+925 

>member
-1 MTTPITA
+1 MTTPLNKEEEA
-8 AELALLSQAD
+8 QLKQAD
-18 KPSGDSGGIFEG
+18 RPSGDSGGIFDG

-38 RRNPEGRSDEEVLAR
+38 RRNPGGRSDEEVLALIEVDNTRTSAFRVSIDGVNR
-53 QSATSSATGVGNP
+53 Q
-66 GEEAANTPPQ
+66 TPS
-76 TRQIP
+76 
-81 LPNPLSDYES
+81 PNPLSDYES

-112 PDTSYIPQNV
+112 PETSYIPQNV

-137 PNFREDFYFDDFHMK
+137 PNFREDFYFDDFQMK
-152 TIVNVT
+152 TIVNIT

-164 NLIECSFTIV
+164 NLIECSFTII

-184 LVAACQDIGSANYL
+184 LVAACKGIGSANYL

-214 VTSGSPIPNLSK
+214 AIAGSPIPNMSK
-226 YIPIALTSMKSKV
+226 YIPIALISMKSKV
-239 STKGTEYKID
+239 STKGTEYKIE
-249 AVPYNHQAFNQ
+249 AMPYNHQAFSQ
-260 THVVSPAIFKIK
+260 AHVVSPANFKIK

-284 VTNVNT
+284 VNNAYI
-290 EAFALAQREAA
+290 EAYAAAQREQEKIDRANAVAA
-301 KLERAKS
+301 VSPEES
-308 ALAAGSLDRE
+308 A
-318 DFFEL
+318 EL
-323 NQMVNEASTISTVF
+323 RQYVKTASGTSGIF
-337 QVSGFCDALNAWF
+337 QVSGFCDALNSYF
-350 AGLKDINKK
+350 ASLRDVNKK
-359 ITVVNQYKVEFFKE
+359 ILVTNEYKVEFFPE
-373 IGDSKLFPTDTPN
+373 IGDSKLFPATNTPN

-400 GKTAARA
+400 AKTAARA
-407 AGGLPVGTVEWNS
+407 AGGLAVGTVEWKS

-436 YAVRNSDYIRKQ
+436 YTVRNSDYIRRQ
-448 LLVPELPSTGADLT
+448 LLVPESA
-462 AIKTKSGS
+462 ASGTPFAALNTIDGG

-485 YDPTRQQYAYEITFC
+485 YDASRQQYAYQITFC

-512 TFQGRTSGYVK
+512 AVHGRTPGYVK
-523 QYEWMYTGRNTEVID
+523 QYDWMYTGRNTEVID

-555 NAKAQGTTGETIQ
+555 NAKAEGSTGEPIQ
-568 TAPKLPDTPPPQ
+568 KPAPNPDTPAIALNPEVADVLM
-580 FPLIPSSVEAVQPLA
+580 PLGKVFVA
-595 VTYVSNDYRTQTLPG
+595 NDYRTQTLPG

-625 LTSSS
+625 LTSTS

-659 RPPTSQL
+659 RPPTSQF

-678 LYVNIIFQSPVDYDE
+678 LYVNVIFQSPIDYDE

-703 RYTYNLFNGIYKIIT
+703 NYTYNLFNGIYKIIT
-718 VDNNF
+718 VDNIF

-732 DLIRLPVNAQD
+732 NLIRLPVNAQD

-783 AAGTGIY
+783 AAGVGIY

-825 GAIKDVFSGLGGQ
+825 GAIKDIFSGSGGRI
-838 VPADQLLAAQNAQEG
+838 PAEQLLAAQNAQEG
-853 FRAAEYGL
+853 FRAAEYGI
-861 NNPYSPYG
+861 NNRYSPYG

-881 NEGFFSDGTSEAF
+881 NEGAF
-894 AAGNEGFFGELD
+894 AFRGLEEEFAGPGGAFFDNSTIIEEEFFGDSGAFFE
-906 TNLAPDTFA
+906 APAAEFIDYG
-915 NFDDFNFDTA
+915 DFL
-925 VVDWDIV
+925 